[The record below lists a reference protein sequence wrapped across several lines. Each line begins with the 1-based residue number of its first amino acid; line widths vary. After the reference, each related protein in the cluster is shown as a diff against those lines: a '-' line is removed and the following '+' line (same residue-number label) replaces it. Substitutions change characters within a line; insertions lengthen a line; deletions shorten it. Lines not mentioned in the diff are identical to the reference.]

1 MQIKVYRGTHRIGGC
16 VTEIKTTSARI
27 LVDMGE
33 ELPSVGTERTPL
45 EIDGVTRGAPD
56 CDAVLIT
63 HYHGDHIGMFGKILP
78 EIPVYT
84 GAVAKQ
90 IYGVVQTV
98 LLDKHMGGDPQR
110 VKTFREFRIG
120 QPLQFGDIRV
130 TPYTVDHSAF
140 DAYMLL
146 IEAEGKRILHT
157 GDFRMH
163 GARGRKMPA
172 VFEKYCRNIDV
183 LITEGTMLS
192 RMDEPV
198 VTEHALGRRALAL
211 LQDNPY
217 VFTLCSSTN
226 VDTVAAFYNAAAR
239 ADRPFIV
246 CADDLQTEILRIVTE
261 NATSPFYRFDR
272 HKVYTYGK
280 NLHAMMAERGFLFLG
295 RANFATQKA
304 IEAFP
309 ESLLVYAMW
318 NGYLDK
324 AHPAFDA
331 YKSDFINHA
340 LRLGCRMEYLHT
352 GGHASVDEILQ
363 VCKITDAKI
372 VIPIHSERPEQL
384 QALPVAGKV
393 VVLQDNQSFTV

>member
-120 QPLQFGDIRV
+120 RPLQFGDIRV

-172 VFEKYCRNIDV
+172 VFENTAAI
-183 LITEGTMLS
+183 
-192 RMDEPV
+192 
-198 VTEHALGRRALAL
+198 
-211 LQDNPY
+211 
-217 VFTLCSSTN
+217 ST
-226 VDTVAAFYNAAAR
+226 
-239 ADRPFIV
+239 
-246 CADDLQTEILRIVTE
+246 C
-261 NATSPFYRFDR
+261 
-272 HKVYTYGK
+272 
-280 NLHAMMAERGFLFLG
+280 
-295 RANFATQKA
+295 
-304 IEAFP
+304 
-309 ESLLVYAMW
+309 
-318 NGYLDK
+318 
-324 AHPAFDA
+324 
-331 YKSDFINHA
+331 
-340 LRLGCRMEYLHT
+340 
-352 GGHASVDEILQ
+352 
-363 VCKITDAKI
+363 
-372 VIPIHSERPEQL
+372 
-384 QALPVAGKV
+384 
-393 VVLQDNQSFTV
+393 